1 MVIALL
7 CSPKVCSMQYNLTC
21 FDFKCNSFIMKQRE
35 ILPNEVNVL
44 VEEKSLAILSPAR
57 EGTELLVL

>member
-1 MVIALL
+1 
-7 CSPKVCSMQYNLTC
+7 MQYNLTC